1 MATSTDAGLIP
12 LYTTQFTTALEL
24 LLQQMGSKLRGRVRE
39 GFHVGKMASP
49 VNQIGAIALK
59 APAGRFA
66 PKNRTDA
73 EFVRRWVFPQFGELD
88 QLIDS
93 FDELQTIVDPK
104 SSYVQ
109 NAGNAVGRAWDD
121 NIILNAT
128 ASAQI
133 GQDAGSL
140 TTETFNNTNFQIS
153 VSFGAAAATGLSV
166 AKMIEARRILR
177 HYHNDLETD
186 PLTLVAGSQQESDLL
201 NQVEVVS
208 TEYNERPVLVDG
220 TVRKMLGF
228 EIVYSERLPF
238 NVGASNQR
246 GVLAFVK
253 SGLYLGMWKETENRV
268 SIRNDLSSEPW
279 DLHTAVGYGST
290 RLQPG
295 KVLQILCADTTGA
308 DITP

>member
-12 LYTTQFTTALEL
+12 LYTTQFSTALEL

-104 SSYVQ
+104 SQYVT
-109 NAGNAVGRAWDD
+109 NAGNAVGRSWDD
-121 NIILNAT
+121 CIILNST
-128 ASAQI
+128 ANASI

-140 TTETFNNTNFQIS
+140 TTESFSTANFQIS
-153 VSFGAAAATGLSV
+153 VSFGASAANGLSV
-166 AKMIEARRILR
+166 AKLIETQRIFL
-177 HYHNDLETD
+177 HYHNDLDTD
-186 PLTLVAGSQQESDLL
+186 ALTLVIGSQQHSDLL

-220 TVRKMLGF
+220 RVKRFLGF
-228 EIVYSERLPF
+228 DIVQSERLPY

-253 SGLYLGMWKETENRV
+253 SGMYLGMWKDTENRV

-279 DLHTAVGYGST
+279 DLHTAVGYGVT

>member
-1 MATSTDAGLIP
+1 MSTSIDAGLIP
-12 LYTTQFTTALEL
+12 LYTTQFSTALEL

-49 VNQIGAIALK
+49 VNQIGSITLK

-73 EFVRRWVFPQFGELD
+73 EFVRRWVFPNEGEID

-104 SSYVQ
+104 AQYVQ

-121 NIILNAT
+121 NIIANAT
-128 ASAQI
+128 ANAQV
-133 GQDAGSL
+133 GQDAASL
-140 TTETFNNTNFQIS
+140 TTESFNTTNFQIA
-153 VSFGAAAATGLSV
+153 VSFGASAANGLSV
-166 AKMIEARRILR
+166 AKLIETKRILR
-177 HYHNDLETD
+177 HYHNDLEAD
-186 PLTLVAGSQQESDLL
+186 PLTLVIGSQQESDLL

-208 TEYNERPVLVDG
+208 TEFNERPVLVDG
-220 TVRKMLGF
+220 NVRKFLGF
-228 EIVYSERLPF
+228 DIVCSERLPF

-253 SGLYLGMWKETENRV
+253 SGMYLGMWKDTTNRV
-268 SIRNDLSSEPW
+268 SVRNDLSSEPW
-279 DLHTAVGYGST
+279 DLHTAVMYGST

-295 KVLQILCADTTGA
+295 KIIQILCADTTGA
-308 DITP
+308 DVTP